1 MSAPGRPSSSSVRC
15 SRGGGNAVAE
25 RRSRGAPLGDALAE
39 VARRTGMSEA
49 DALDRVLARSAWKST
64 VAVRIGAGTSR
75 LKWSK
80 TPLPA
85 LDNLGGLRHAT
96 AFNAVDRARFF
107 LDDSAP
113 TALERADGNWGPA
126 LRRLGSHHA
135 SAGATVAAL
144 AAAFDKHLAPACR
157 QPRTRADYWRAWR
170 LVVTWAVARQA
181 SRARRPSWCGSP
193 SRRVTGSFSSAS
205 RSARLTSTRRGSSCW
220 ARSAVGRWH
229 SSCRSRRLRCGGC
242 SHGGP
247 RRWRRTGRAC

>member
-1 MSAPGRPSSSSVRC
+1 MLSRRGERRGRAALKGRASWRC
-15 SRGGGNAVAE
+15 AGGGGPPDRHVGS
-25 RRSRGAPLGDALAE
+25 RRPRPGAGAL
-39 VARRTGMSEA
+39 
-49 DALDRVLARSAWKST
+49 RVELHGRSAHRRRHLASQ
-64 VAVRIGAGTSR
+64 VVQDA
-75 LKWSK
+75 
-80 TPLPA
+80 LPA

-135 SAGATVAAL
+135 SAGATVAGL

-157 QPRTRADYWRAWR
+157 QPRTRADSWRAWR

-181 SRARRPSWCGSP
+181 SRARRPSWCGRP